1 MRQPLCSED
10 ARPSDIVS
18 RRRLR
23 GSRRHQ
29 VRIGLFAGGRWI
41 RTSSTRAPRLSA
53 KPSEAGSQRTL
64 CWREMDSNFRY
75 ASTVRWHR
83 ATDLLLPPTV
93 KRRSAGRPPPMA
105 RRRSE
110 AQRGSVR
117 PAAAMRSTLA
127 KCGAPPPCRPPAIGS
142 RGAPPCGPP
151 ICEIRPGENVTLQY
165 LSHDGRPAPRRASR
179 ATVRPAAA
187 APKFDAVPAGAS
199 GRVLPLAKAQ
209 RHQPKPGL
217 PRTCPDRREARNH
230 GADGS
235 RCNGQPRSYLTG
247 WTTVHPKSGS

>member
-1 MRQPLCSED
+1 MAIFSHRSTHRSGTE
-10 ARPSDIVS
+10 
-18 RRRLR
+18 
-23 GSRRHQ
+23 
-29 VRIGLFAGGRWI
+29 
-41 RTSSTRAPRLSA
+41 SS
-53 KPSEAGSQRTL
+53 QTL
-64 CWREMDSNFRY
+64 CWREMDSNFQY

-83 ATDLLLPPTV
+83 ATDLPLPPTV
-93 KRRSAGRPPPMA
+93 KRCSTGRPPPMA
-105 RRRSE
+105 RPRSE

-117 PAAAMRSTLA
+117 PAAAMRSTHREMRCSA
-127 KCGAPPPCRPPAIGS
+127 VQAARYRAPRCVAIRS
-142 RGAPPCGPP
+142 AH
-151 ICEIRPGENVTLQY
+151 CEIRPGENVTLQY

-179 ATVRPAAA
+179 ATVRPAA

-235 RCNGQPRSYLTG
+235 RCYGQPKSYLTG
-247 WTTVHPKSGS
+247 WTTVHRLISLRSADGIAGPGSILRPRRR